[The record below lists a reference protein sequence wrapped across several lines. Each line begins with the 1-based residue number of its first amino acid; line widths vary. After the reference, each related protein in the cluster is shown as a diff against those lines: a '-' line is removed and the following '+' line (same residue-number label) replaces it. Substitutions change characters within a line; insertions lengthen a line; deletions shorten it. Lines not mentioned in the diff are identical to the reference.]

1 MKTRNRLMAV
11 LGASVLALG
20 IAGVALA
27 TDLNTGQVGKTLG
40 TFDQDCDGFPLEVGA
55 GEIGVHF
62 VLTSPDSQSGNLTAS
77 FSNPAS
83 SVGPVANG
91 EPQEAAILHFYVVIT
106 GDLNTVIES
115 ASTDTSG
122 NKLNVSHVCAGA
134 PAPTFT
140 DEPGGETSAPTETPS
155 FTDEPGGDTDAPSE
169 PNTAAAGGIGTS
181 GPADGAWLL
190 VVALGVLLAS
200 VVVLTPAR
208 AKSRR

>member
-1 MKTRNRLMAV
+1 MKTRNRFMAL

-27 TDLNTGQVGKTLG
+27 TDLNTGQVGKALS
-40 TFDQDCDGFPLEVGA
+40 TFDQDCTGFPLEVGE

-62 VLTSPDSQSGNLTAS
+62 VLTSPESQSGNLTAA
-77 FSNPAS
+77 FSNPVSA
-83 SVGPVANG
+83 VGPVANG

-106 GDLNTVIES
+106 GDLNTVIDS
-115 ASTDTSG
+115 ASTDTQG
-122 NKLNVSHVCAGA
+122 NKLNISHVCAGA

-140 DEPGGETSAPTETPS
+140 EEPGGATETPS

-169 PNTAAAGGIGTS
+169 PNTATIGGNGTS

-200 VVVLTPAR
+200 IVVLTPAR

>member
-106 GDLNTVIES
+106 GDLNTVIDS
-115 ASTDTSG
+115 ASTDTGG

-134 PAPTFT
+134 EETAP
-140 DEPGGETSAPTETPS
+140 PETAAPTETPS

-200 VVVLTPAR
+200 IVVLTPAR